1 MEPGSHFSHYIDKQA
16 LVEITATD
24 VVAYNMTDVLIFL
37 FIIIQ

>member
-24 VVAYNMTDVLIFL
+24 VAYNMTDVLIFL